1 MISFFRHYVLHNFNL
16 KVLSLLLAT
25 FLWFMISRDEQP
37 AVVAIRV
44 PIEFQH
50 LPEELEISSQ
60 TIPEAQIRVRGPER
74 LVGQLRSTDVR
85 AEIDIAGTQ
94 PGERTF
100 DLTAQQIH
108 TPKGLTVEQVLP
120 GQVHLSFDTRM
131 TREVEIHPRVTGN
144 FVAGEQIAKLLV
156 DPQRITIS
164 GPRHHVEM
172 VDAAT
177 TDPVDASG
185 TRTQTTFV
193 TTAFVSDPLVQVVKP
208 APVRVTV
215 IMEKT
220 SPGPNA
226 H

>member
-1 MISFFRHYVLHNFNL
+1 VIAFFRHYVLHNFGL
-16 KVLSLLLAT
+16 KLLSLLIAT
-25 FLWFMISRDEQP
+25 FLWFTISRDQQP

-50 LPEELEISSQ
+50 LPGNLEISSQ
-60 TIPEAQIRVRGPER
+60 TIPEAQVRVLGPER

-85 AEIDIAGTQ
+85 AEIDIAGAQ
-94 PGERTF
+94 AGDRTL

-108 TPKGLTVEQVLP
+108 VPKGLTVEQVVP
-120 GQVHLSFDTRM
+120 GQVHISFDTRM

-144 FVAGEQIAKLLV
+144 FVAGAQIAKLLV
-156 DPQRITIS
+156 DPERVTIT
-164 GPRHHVEM
+164 GPRHRVET

-185 TRTQTTFV
+185 TTVQATFV
-193 TTAFVSDPLVQVVKP
+193 TTVFVSDPLVQVVNP
-208 APVRVTV
+208 VPVRVTV
-215 IMEKT
+215 IMAKT
-220 SPGPNA
+220 DANG